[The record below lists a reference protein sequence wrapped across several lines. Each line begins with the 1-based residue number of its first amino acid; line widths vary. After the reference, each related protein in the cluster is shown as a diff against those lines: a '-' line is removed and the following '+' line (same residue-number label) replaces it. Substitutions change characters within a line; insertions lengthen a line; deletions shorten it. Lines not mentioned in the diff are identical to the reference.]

1 MKKQLTTAQMLGIC
15 LGDFARAI
23 LSGLIVTYT
32 LKFFNVTPSSGLP
45 LLIPAGM
52 MGTLRGFGV
61 FFDAITDP
69 WVAGLS
75 DNCKAKGGRRLPFM
89 KWSAIPYALDF
100 LPTSRRSKYNKYS
113 MGSGNAPFILL
124 VLNTL

>member
-1 MKKQLTTAQMLGIC
+1 MKKELTTAQMLGIC

-52 MGTLRGFGV
+52 MGTLRGASV
-61 FFDAITDP
+61 IFDAIFNRYKCL
-69 WVAGLS
+69 GNFIIFKSFFS
-75 DNCKAKGGRRLPFM
+75 DC
-89 KWSAIPYALDF
+89 F
-100 LPTSRRSKYNKYS
+100 L
-113 MGSGNAPFILL
+113 
-124 VLNTL
+124 V

>member
-1 MKKQLTTAQMLGIC
+1 MKKELTTAQMLGIC

-52 MGTLRGFGV
+52 MGTLRGIG
-61 FFDAITDP
+61 P
-69 WVAGLS
+69 W
-75 DNCKAKGGRRLPFM
+75 KYRL
-89 KWSAIPYALDF
+89 IRF
-100 LPTSRRSKYNKYS
+100 LHLVQ
-113 MGSGNAPFILL
+113 IVLL
-124 VLNTL
+124 QN